1 MVTEWTVVTV
11 IIALV
16 GLVGTVTVPLL
27 KNTRTLTRISL
38 ELERI
43 SEKLA
48 EERQELEAF
57 KDKASDR
64 HGKIFG
70 ELQEHA
76 EKLTDHEYR
85 ITAIEK
91 KEVNK

>member
-11 IIALV
+11 IISLV
-16 GLVGTVTVPLL
+16 GLVGTVTVPIV
-27 KNTRTLTRISL
+27 KNTRTLSEIS
-38 ELERI
+38 
-43 SEKLA
+43 
-48 EERQELEAF
+48 RQELEAF

-64 HGKIFG
+64 HGKIFS